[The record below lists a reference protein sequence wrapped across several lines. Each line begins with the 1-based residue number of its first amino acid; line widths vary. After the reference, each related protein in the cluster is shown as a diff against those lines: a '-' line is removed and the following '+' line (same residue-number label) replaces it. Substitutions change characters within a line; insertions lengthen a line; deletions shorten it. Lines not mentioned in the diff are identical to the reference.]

1 MYPVLRERSIVAE
14 TIKEISEKKIAD
26 EIDKKKEVKGQ
37 TWKCESG
44 RKIIVCDPWDIFQ
57 YEFIVGKK
65 ASDFECLC
73 ECALCVSLK

>member
-1 MYPVLRERSIVAE
+1 MYPVLRERSIVAQ

-44 RKIIVCDPWDIFQ
+44 RKIIVCDP
-57 YEFIVGKK
+57 
-65 ASDFECLC
+65 
-73 ECALCVSLK
+73 